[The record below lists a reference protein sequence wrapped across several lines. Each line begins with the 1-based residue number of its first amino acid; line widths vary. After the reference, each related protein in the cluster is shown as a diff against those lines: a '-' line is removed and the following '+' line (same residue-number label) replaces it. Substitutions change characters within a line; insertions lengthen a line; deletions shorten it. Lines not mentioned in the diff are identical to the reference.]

1 MNPNNKFVVLISGN
15 GSNLEAMCKAGLSEQ
30 IAAVISNKSGVRGLV
45 IADRY
50 KIATEV
56 IEHKN
61 FANRDSFDDELM
73 KTIEKY
79 TPTLVVLAGF
89 MRILT
94 DKFVNFYTNRLIN
107 VHPSILPAFIGAN
120 AIENA
125 LQAKTKVTGITIHF
139 VTTKLDSGPILAQ
152 GIVPIKANDTIE
164 TLSQR
169 IHLLEHRLYPFVIK
183 KFLENK
189 ITISNDVT
197 ASIIH
202 EKNDVLFLNSLNTNI
217 FY

>member
-1 MNPNNKFVVLISGN
+1 MIQNNKFVVLISGN

-30 IAAVISNKSGVRGLV
+30 IAAVISNKSGVRGLI
-45 IADRY
+45 IAEQY

-125 LQAKTKVTGITIHF
+125 LKTKVKVTGITIHL
-139 VTTKLDSGPILAQ
+139 VTTELDSGPILAQ

-164 TLSQR
+164 TLSQQ
-169 IHLLEHRLYPFVIK
+169 IHLLEHRLYPFVIR

-189 ITISNDVT
+189 VTISTNGTVNINHERDDVR
-197 ASIIH
+197 
-202 EKNDVLFLNSLNTNI
+202 FLNPLNTNI